1 MPIVIIVIILFIYLV
16 YHYYNDDSASTDKQK
31 TNRQEFITIEEIEK
45 EQLKK
50 RTSMSVEEFNNTKYE
65 IFHVKKMGYTLSLL
79 HTIGDETVLNFKI
92 RYEIIRP
99 KSYHHYLGRQKVGVV
114 GLGLDKVKVSIY
126 PIIEVL
132 YYNSIKLGELS
143 KEDSEYLFEKYLL
156 KNNEATK
163 KVVVKVYS
171 IKNSDLYLNETFK
184 IALLYNGTKDEIE
197 SFDMFIKNRFE
208 NSLNYNYR
216 SYTKFN
222 SNNIKEEDLVAP
234 ISDSDYELVLLK
246 KGMIVKA
253 HEYVYKVKNSFLDLD
268 RVRGESLYYYVN
280 YEDIVSIF
288 LFEYDSDENNGVDY
302 ISKIN
307 KLTMRIQFRDEEGA
321 IKSIYIEVFQS
332 VYDYEYRKY
341 LKSSQRMFVFD
352 DIINKELGS
361 YSYQIRFKKF
371 LEKNLLSEYSIDV
384 KEAIDKSWLGL

>member
-1 MPIVIIVIILFIYLV
+1 MFIVIIVIILYLL

-31 TNRQEFITIEEIEK
+31 TNRQEFTTIEEIEK

-50 RTSMSVEEFNNTKYE
+50 RTSMSIEEFNNTKYE

-99 KSYHHYLGRQKVGVV
+99 ESYRPYLSRQKVGV
-114 GLGLDKVKVSIY
+114 GLDKVKVSIY

-143 KEDSEYLFEKYLL
+143 KEDSEYLYEKYLL
-156 KNNEATK
+156 KNK

-171 IKNSDLYLNETFK
+171 IKKSDLSLNKTFK

-208 NSLNYNYR
+208 SSLNYNYR

-234 ISDSDYELVLLK
+234 ISDSNYELVLLK
-246 KGMIVKA
+246 KGMIVEA
-253 HEYVYKVKNSFLDLD
+253 HEYVTNVNSYLELYSEK
-268 RVRGESLYYYVN
+268 GESLYYYVN
-280 YEDIVSIF
+280 YEDIVDIY
-288 LFEYDSDENNGVDY
+288 LFKYDSEKNNGVDY

-307 KLTMRIQFRDEEGA
+307 KLTMAIKFRNEKGA

-332 VYDYEYRKY
+332 WYNYEYRKY
-341 LKSSQRMFVFD
+341 PKSLQSMFVFD
-352 DIINKELGS
+352 DIINKEPDI

-384 KEAIDKSWLGL
+384 KEAIDESWLGL